1 MNIGHII
8 IGNVKFPLIESHAEI
23 LEVLTRSVCVEDM
36 VGLRC

>member
-23 LEVLTRSVCVEDM
+23 LEVLTRSESDFSS
-36 VGLRC
+36 RSQ